1 MTKLI
6 LSAVL
11 AAGLGACAGG
21 GYDYDVNAAVSTNG
35 DMVEV
40 SPGVYAIEGYDQ
52 PLFYANNSYWLYS
65 NGGWYASPRYDG
77 GWRFEARPPRMI
89 LGIHQPY
96 AWAHRRHH
104 DRDDRWHAYNRHFRD
119 HR

>member
-11 AAGLGACAGG
+11 AAGLAACAGG
-21 GYDYDVNAAVSTNG
+21 GYDYDVNAAVSSNG

-40 SPGVYAIEGYDQ
+40 SPGVYAVEGYDQ
-52 PLFYANNSYWLYS
+52 PLFYANNTYWLYT
-65 NGGWYASPRYDG
+65 NNGWYTSPRYNG
-77 GWRFEARPPRMI
+77 GWRFEAHPPRAV
-89 LGIHQPY
+89 LHIHQPY
-96 AWAHRRHH
+96 AWVHHRHG
-104 DRDDRWHAYNRHFRD
+104 DRYRAYNHRYRD